1 MIRSLL
7 FVLGAGMD
15 TRDAMEEKRRCRGTE
30 GRRGWCFMGR
40 QRTEVRGVE
49 KKPLVLVCAV

>member
-15 TRDAMEEKRRCRGTE
+15 TRCYGGEEVSRE